1 MDKEDFTPI
10 LRPGIHL
17 MTLDTLRETFVSSL
31 PEATH
36 RLRLYSKFDQW
47 IFRLRQ
53 LNVTGTLWL
62 DGSFVTRKPDP
73 ADIDC
78 VLWHPSFVGEISEEG
93 KIEVR
98 SMTVDRAAA
107 RAAFGVDVYIE
118 IPPPHE
124 QMRQEA
130 YWRGLFG
137 FQHDGKS
144 AKGFV
149 ELKL

>member
-1 MDKEDFTPI
+1 
-10 LRPGIHL
+10 
-17 MTLDTLRETFVSSL
+17 MTLDKIRETFVSPL

-36 RLRLYSKFDQW
+36 RLRLFSRFDQW
-47 IFRLRQ
+47 VFRLRQ

-78 VLWHPSFVGEISEEG
+78 VLWNPSFVGAISEAG
-93 KIEVR
+93 RIEVS
-98 SMTVDRAAA
+98 SMIDRPAALA
-107 RAAFGVDVYIE
+107 TFGVDLYIE
-118 IPPPHE
+118 NTLPHE
-124 QMRQEA
+124 RISREA

-137 FQHDGKS
+137 FQHDGKK

-149 ELKL
+149 ELEI